1 MSMPPSRIDLHLRCR
16 VLPGKREEF
25 LAFLKEA
32 RSFYEAPGGITVRLL
47 TDVNDDH
54 RFIELILYDSINDF
68 NKDQLRVA
76 NDPEMKEYLSRWRS
90 LLAEAPTVEVYQ
102 LTGF

>member
-1 MSMPPSRIDLHLRCR
+1 MITPPTRIDLHLRCR
-16 VLPGKREEF
+16 VLAGKREEF
-25 LAFLKEA
+25 IAFLHDA
-32 RSFYEAPGGITVRLL
+32 RGFYESPGGITVRLL

-76 NDPEMKEYLSRWRS
+76 NDPEMNAYLSRWRS

>member
-1 MSMPPSRIDLHLRCR
+1 MSTPPTRIDLHLRCR

-25 LAFLKEA
+25 LAFLHEA

-76 NDPEMKEYLSRWRS
+76 NDPEMKAYLSRWRS
-90 LLAEAPTVEVYQ
+90 LLAEEPTVEVYQ

>member
-1 MSMPPSRIDLHLRCR
+1 MSTPPARIDLHLRCR

-25 LAFLKEA
+25 LAFLHEA

-76 NDPEMKEYLSRWRS
+76 NDYEMKAYLARWRS
-90 LLAEAPTVEVYQ
+90 LLAEEPTVEVYQ